1 MQSMQL
7 NKIFNNMLNLELLNF
22 QLLDN
27 LIKYFN
33 IFIVYF
39 VVLI

>member
-7 NKIFNNMLNLELLNF
+7 NKIFNSMLKLQVLNF

-27 LIKYFN
+27 LIKYFY
-33 IFIVYF
+33 VYF
-39 VVLI
+39 VI